1 MPLAKKA
8 ARRFT
13 LSPFS
18 SEEQQIRAIKKVA
31 VEFGRDKNATTLAH
45 ELGVS
50 PAKVLSWV
58 TGLRKAGIN
67 VPKIFRKGMI
77 TKAVSELASERPDL
91 IRRNNQ

>member
-1 MPLAKKA
+1 MPAVKA

-13 LSPFS
+13 RSPFQ

-31 VEFGRDKNATTLAH
+31 VEFGRDKNATILAR

-50 PAKVLSWV
+50 QSKVLSWV
-58 TGLRKAGIN
+58 TGLRKAGVS

-77 TKAVSELASERPDL
+77 TKAVSELASERPEL